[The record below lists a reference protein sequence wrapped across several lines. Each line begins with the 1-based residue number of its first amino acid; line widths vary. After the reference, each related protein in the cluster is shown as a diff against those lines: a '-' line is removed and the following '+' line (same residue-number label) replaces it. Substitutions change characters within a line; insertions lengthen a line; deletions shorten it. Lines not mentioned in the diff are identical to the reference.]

1 MNIKKTIISVLVL
14 AFSSAGAMAEDVPM
28 LYVIGIDGSITETP
42 MSEVGKIVFGSSS
55 FAVESKSGQ
64 SADHK
69 YADVKRVDF
78 GKLTSIS
85 NVVAEARL
93 AVWPTVTTSTVSV
106 KGAEA
111 GAAIRLFNLS
121 GSQVMNVKAVEG
133 VTTVDLSPLS
143 AGMYVLTVG
152 DNSVKIIKK

>member
-1 MNIKKTIISVLVL
+1 MNIKKTIISVLML
-14 AFSSAGAMAEDVPM
+14 AFSVTGAMAEDVPM
-28 LYVIGIDGSITETP
+28 LYVVGSDGSITETP
-42 MSEVGKIVFGSSS
+42 MSEVGKIAFGASS
-55 FAVESKSGQ
+55 FTVESKAGQ
-64 SADHK
+64 TTDHK
-69 YADVKRVDF
+69 YGDVKRVDF

-93 AVWPTVTTSTVSV
+93 AVWPTVTTSVVSV

-111 GAAIRLFNLS
+111 GASIRLYNLS

-143 AGMYVLTVG
+143 AGMYVLAVG

>member
-1 MNIKKTIISVLVL
+1 MNIKKTIFSVLMV
-14 AFSSAGAMAEDVPM
+14 AFSVAGAMAEDVPM
-28 LYVIGIDGSITETP
+28 LYVVGSDGSITETP
-42 MSEVGKIVFGSSS
+42 MSEVGKIAFGSSS
-55 FAVESKSGQ
+55 FTVESKAGQ
-64 SADHK
+64 AAEHK
-69 YADVKRVDF
+69 YGDVKRVDF